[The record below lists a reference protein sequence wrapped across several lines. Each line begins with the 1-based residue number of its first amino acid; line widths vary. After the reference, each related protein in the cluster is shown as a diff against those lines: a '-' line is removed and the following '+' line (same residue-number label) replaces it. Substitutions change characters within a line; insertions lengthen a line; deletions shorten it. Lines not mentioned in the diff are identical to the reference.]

1 MHQHHIQLYV
11 VDVFEQAANFRLV
24 FIMIFVKNLFI
35 IISQLIFLFD
45 QLASCNFSALNRY
58 FWHATFLMI

>member
-35 IISQLIFLFD
+35 IISQKEK
-45 QLASCNFSALNRY
+45 
-58 FWHATFLMI
+58 